1 MRSIS
6 QHRSTN
12 SSKLNLCIYVVATD
26 YWLYHNKNNNSIRS
40 KHKKIK
46 KKSGFDRLF
55 PPGLCV
61 WLLSEG
67 FIVRV
72 HVVRRTELHRRLL
85 TACLVSPVVTLE
97 RAIVLTWNTTPAAGG
112 VWTLHLE
119 TPFTQIQWCSVLRVI
134 SSVTLNE
141 TPQLW
146 MRMIARKKKRK
157 KKSLLL
163 THALAELSEVV
174 FKGTMQSWSFM
185 TQNWSNW
192 NVPEVQWY

>member
-85 TACLVSPVVTLE
+85 TCMFGIARCHPRAGDCFNLKHYTCCRRCLNSAPGDPIHPDTMMQCFTRHIICHIEWDTSAVNEDDCPKKEKKKEIIITHPCVSWAL
-97 RAIVLTWNTTPAAGG
+97 RGG
-112 VWTLHLE
+112 V
-119 TPFTQIQWCSVLRVI
+119 
-134 SSVTLNE
+134 
-141 TPQLW
+141 
-146 MRMIARKKKRK
+146 
-157 KKSLLL
+157 
-163 THALAELSEVV
+163 
-174 FKGTMQSWSFM
+174 
-185 TQNWSNW
+185 
-192 NVPEVQWY
+192 